1 MTLVK
6 WSPRTSLFNWD
17 EGLFNDFFNTGRF
30 ITRNREN
37 WYPSVDIDEDKDAY
51 HVTMEL
57 PGLSKDDVTISFEED
72 MLVVRGEKKEEQED
86 KEKNYHYYER
96 RFGKFER
103 AFRIHT
109 DIVKD
114 KIDAAFKNGVLHID
128 LPKAE
133 KAKPKQIEVKI
144 K

>member
-6 WSPRTSLFNWD
+6 WNPARGLWNWNEDIFKTLFD
-17 EGLFNDFFNTGRF
+17 ESNLGV
-30 ITRNREN
+30 RNRDTY
-37 WYPSVDIDEDKDAY
+37 YPTVDVEEDDNAY
-51 HVTMEL
+51 RVTVEL
-57 PGLSKDDVTISFEED
+57 PGMEKKDIKISYHDNVLHISGEK
-72 MLVVRGEKKEEQED
+72 VEKKEDEN
-86 KEKNYHYYER
+86 KNYHYYER

-109 DIVKD
+109 DVIED
-114 KIDAAFKNGVLHID
+114 KIDAGFNNGVLTVE

-133 KAKPKQIEVKI
+133 VVKPKQIEVKI

>member
-1 MTLVK
+1 MRLVK

-17 EGLFNDFFNTGRF
+17 EGFFNDIFNTDRF
-30 ITRNREN
+30 ITRSREN
-37 WYPSVDIDEDKDAY
+37 WYPSVDIDEDNDAY

-57 PGLSKDDVTISFEED
+57 PGMSKDDVSISFEDD
-72 MLVVRGEKKEEQED
+72 MLLVKGEKREEKED

-109 DIVKD
+109 DVVKD
-114 KIDAAFKNGVLHID
+114 KIDATFKNGVLHID
-128 LPKAE
+128 LLKAE

>member
-6 WSPRTSLFNWD
+6 WNPARTLWNWNEDLFNTFFD
-17 EGLFNDFFNTGRF
+17 ENSL
-30 ITRNREN
+30 ITRNRDSY
-37 WYPSVDIDEDKDAY
+37 YPAVDVEEDDSAY

-57 PGLSKDDVTISFEED
+57 PGMEKKDINISYHDGVLRISGEK
-72 MLVVRGEKKEEQED
+72 VEKKED
-86 KEKNYHYYER
+86 SNKNYHYYER

-109 DIVKD
+109 DIIED
-114 KIDAAFKNGVLHID
+114 KIDASFNNGVLKVEV
-128 LPKAE
+128 PKAE
-133 KAKPKQIEVKI
+133 VAKPKQIEVKI